1 MFAIWLI
8 AIALYIWGRTNAE
21 IEPSPWQKA
30 YGDMMLNRKYWYK
43 LILYSG
49 KEANDLGD
57 YNQCSRDKNLT
68 YGTFR
73 IIQEGSV
80 NIPFE
85 K

>member
-8 AIALYIWGRTNAE
+8 AIALYIWGRTNAD

-30 YGDMMLNRKYWYK
+30 YRDMMLNRKYWYK

-57 YNQCSRDKNLT
+57 YNQCSRDTWEDALGWRQKSQWGFPSL
-68 YGTFR
+68 GM
-73 IIQEGSV
+73 V
-80 NIPFE
+80 
-85 K
+85 